1 MTAAE
6 HVNDPVVGTHDAV
19 AITLTDNAANK
30 VNTLIAEEGNPGLKL
45 RVFVTGGGCSGF
57 QYGFSF
63 DETVNDDDTVIR
75 HNGAVLLVDP
85 LSYQYLVGSKVDYI
99 EGLEGSRFI
108 VENPLATTTCGCGMS
123 FSI

>member
-6 HVNDPVVGTHDAV
+6 NAPVVGTHDAV
-19 AITLTDNAANK
+19 AIALTDNASSK
-30 VNTLIAEEGNPGLKL
+30 ILTLIQEEGNPELKL

-63 DETVNDDDTVIR
+63 DEAVNDDDTVIKN
-75 HNGAVLLVDP
+75 NGAELLVDP
-85 LSYQYLVGSKVDYI
+85 LSYQYLVGSKVDYT

>member
-6 HVNDPVVGTHDAV
+6 NVNDPVVGTHDAV
-19 AITLTDNAANK
+19 AISLTENAANK
-30 VNTLIAEEGNPGLKL
+30 ILALINEEGNPGLKL

-63 DETVNDDDTVIR
+63 DESVNEDDTVIKR
-75 HNGAVLLVDP
+75 KEAELLVDP
-85 LSYQYLVGSKVDYI
+85 LSYQYLVGSKVDYS
-99 EGLEGSRFI
+99 EGLEGSRFM
-108 VENPLATTTCGCGMS
+108 VQNPLATTTCGCGMS

>member
-6 HVNDPVVGTHDAV
+6 NVNDPVVGTHDAV
-19 AITLTDNAANK
+19 AITLTDKAANK
-30 VNTLIAEEGNPGLKL
+30 VKALISEEGNPGLRL

-63 DETVNDDDTVIR
+63 DETMNEDDSVISN
-75 HNGAVLLVDP
+75 NGAEMLVDP
-85 LSYQYLVGSKVDYI
+85 LSYQYLVGSRVDYT
-99 EGLEGSRFI
+99 EGLEGSRFS
-108 VENPLATTTCGCGMS
+108 VENPLATTTCGCGVS

>member
-6 HVNDPVVGTHDAV
+6 NVNDPVVGTHDAV
-19 AITLTDNAANK
+19 AISLTDKAANK
-30 VNTLIAEEGNPGLKL
+30 INTLIQEEGNPDLRL

-63 DETVNDDDTVIR
+63 DAIINEDDTVIS
-75 HNGAVLLVDP
+75 NQGAKLLVDP
-85 LSYQYLVGSKVDYI
+85 LSYQYLVGSKVDYV
-99 EGLEGSRFI
+99 EGLEGSRFT

-123 FSI
+123 FSV